1 MVVFFMINYN
11 GTIYNDENFIS
22 IKNRGL
28 NYGDALFE
36 TINFQNGRVLYCED
50 HYFRLMASMR
60 MLRMEIPMNFTMEF
74 FIQEIQKIAGEES
87 CRIKLLVW
95 RKEGG
100 KYLPDS
106 REIEYA
112 ITKENLAVDKYVLDT
127 SDNEIE
133 LFKDFSVNSG
143 LLSSLKTTNK
153 IVHVSGSIF
162 AEENDYDNCLLLN
175 EKKNVVEALN
185 SNIFLVFK
193 DVIVTPPIS
202 EGCLNGV
209 MRKNILKL
217 LQNSKD
223 FKVEERA
230 VSPFE
235 LQRADEIFLTNVIQ
249 GIRPVSKYRKK
260 SFRSEVASKLIDQI
274 NTLNALSIAAS

>member
-1 MVVFFMINYN
+1 MININ
-11 GTIYNDENFIS
+11 GTISENENIIS

-36 TINFQNGRVLYCED
+36 TMNFQNGQILYWED

-60 MLRMEIPMNFTMEF
+60 MLRMEIPMNFTMNFLLE
-74 FIQEIQKIAGEES
+74 EIKKIAGEER
-87 CRIKLLVW
+87 CRIKFLVW

-112 ITKENLAVDKYVLDT
+112 ITKEELFSSHYVLNT

-133 LFKDFSVNSG
+133 LYKDFHINSG
-143 LLSSLKTTNK
+143 MLSTLKTTNK
-153 IVHVSGSIF
+153 IIHVLGSIF
-162 AEENDYDNCLLLN
+162 AEENGYDNCLLLN
-175 EKKNVVEALN
+175 ENKNVVEALN
-185 SNIFLVFK
+185 ANVFLVYGQS
-193 DVIVTPPIS
+193 IVTPPIS
-202 EGCLNGV
+202 DGCLNGV
-209 MRKNILKL
+209 MRKNILKIL
-217 LQNSKD
+217 ENHKE
-223 FKVEERA
+223 FKVEERS

-260 SFRSEVASKLIDQI
+260 IYQNNVAATLIGQI
-274 NTLNALSIAAS
+274 NRINELTAVPS

>member
-1 MVVFFMINYN
+1 MININ
-11 GTIYNDENFIS
+11 GTISENENIIS

-36 TINFQNGRVLYCED
+36 TMNFQNGQILYWED

-60 MLRMEIPMNFTMEF
+60 MLRMEIPMNFTLDFLLE
-74 FIQEIQKIAGEES
+74 EIKKIAGEER
-87 CRIKLLVW
+87 CRIKFLVW

-112 ITKENLAVDKYVLDT
+112 ITKEELFSSHYVLNT

-133 LFKDFSVNSG
+133 LYKDFHINSG
-143 LLSSLKTTNK
+143 MLSTLKTTNK
-153 IVHVSGSIF
+153 IIHVLGSIF

-175 EKKNVVEALN
+175 ENKNVVEALN
-185 SNIFLVFK
+185 ANVFLVYGQS
-193 DVIVTPPIS
+193 IVTPPIS
-202 EGCLNGV
+202 DGCLNGV
-209 MRKNILKL
+209 MRKNILKIL
-217 LQNSKD
+217 ENHKE
-223 FKVEERA
+223 FKVEERS

-260 SFRSEVASKLIDQI
+260 IYQNNVAATLIGQI
-274 NTLNALSIAAS
+274 NRINELTAVPS

>member
-1 MVVFFMINYN
+1 MINYN
-11 GTIYNDENFIS
+11 GTVYKNENFIS

-36 TINFQNGRVLYCED
+36 TMNFRNGYILYWED

-60 MLRMEIPMNFTMEF
+60 MLRMEIPMNFTMDF
-74 FIQEIQKIAGEES
+74 LKQEIEKIAGEEQ

-100 KYLPDS
+100 KYLPHS
-106 REIEYA
+106 RDINYA
-112 ITKENLAVDKYVLDT
+112 ITKEELSTSEYILDT
-127 SDNEIE
+127 SDYEIE
-133 LFKDFSVNSG
+133 LYKDFFINSG
-143 LLSSLKTTNK
+143 MLSSLKTTNK
-153 IVHVSGSIF
+153 MTHILGSIF
-162 AEENDYDNCLLLN
+162 AEENGYNNCLLLN
-175 EKKNVVEALN
+175 EKKNIVEALN
-185 SNIFLVFK
+185 SNIFLVF
-193 DVIVTPPIS
+193 DNVVVTPPIF

-209 MRKNILKL
+209 MRKNILKIL
-217 LQNSKD
+217 EANKE

-260 SFRSEVASKLIDQI
+260 TFGFVVASKLIAQI
-274 NTLNALSIAAS
+274 NKLNELSAFTN

>member
-1 MVVFFMINYN
+1 MININ
-11 GTIYNDENFIS
+11 GTISENENIIS

-36 TINFQNGRVLYCED
+36 TMNFQNGQILYWED

-60 MLRMEIPMNFTMEF
+60 MLRMEIPMNFTMDFLLE
-74 FIQEIQKIAGEES
+74 EIKKIAGEER
-87 CRIKLLVW
+87 CRIKFLVW

-112 ITKENLAVDKYVLDT
+112 ITKEELFSSHYVLNT

-133 LFKDFSVNSG
+133 LYKDFHINSG
-143 LLSSLKTTNK
+143 MLSTLKTTNK
-153 IVHVSGSIF
+153 IIHVLGSIF
-162 AEENDYDNCLLLN
+162 AEENGYDNCLLLN
-175 EKKNVVEALN
+175 ENKNVVEALN
-185 SNIFLVFK
+185 ANVFLVYGQS
-193 DVIVTPPIS
+193 IVTPPIS
-202 EGCLNGV
+202 DGCLNGV
-209 MRKNILKL
+209 MRKNILKIL
-217 LQNSKD
+217 ENHKE
-223 FKVEERA
+223 FKVEERS

-260 SFRSEVASKLIDQI
+260 IYQNNVAATLIGQI
-274 NTLNALSIAAS
+274 NRINELTAVPS